1 MFRFMEKLERMAA
14 AVGMA
19 EGNLLDEATD
29 IMDGK
34 YEQSEQRV
42 LREQQ
47 QKQAPRPRPRLH
59 V

>member
-1 MFRFMEKLERMAA
+1 MFRFVEKIERMAA

-34 YEQSEQRV
+34 YEQAE
-42 LREQQ
+42 LRFVRDGEK
-47 QKQAPRPRPRLH
+47 KQAPRQRPRLH